1 MILVLIKTCVQHVK
15 ACNVAKGICAKQTD
29 NHEIY
34 HHQQHLLQSSIVF
47 LEKESTV

>member
-29 NHEIY
+29 NHEI
-34 HHQQHLLQSSIVF
+34 SSTTF
-47 LEKESTV
+47 TTKFNSLS